1 MIHDSIKQVRE
12 KPITDFCYRRF
23 VSVCKDTSIEEV
35 LKKFNRLHSSILPVV
50 DSEGRLVGKIRKS
63 DLMKL
68 FVDPKDIP
76 EEHIAGARI
85 DFGYI
90 ALQASEIMS
99 KYGAVAS
106 EGMPVHK
113 AAVMMMKHHLTS
125 MPVVDENDKLVGILC
140 GDSII
145 EEVLQMSGNNPDW
158 KKKGNSC
165 SVKGR
170 GKKQV

>member
-1 MIHDSIKQVRE
+1 MIHDSIKQVR
-12 KPITDFCYRRF
+12 KKSITDFCYRRF
-23 VSVCKDTSIEEV
+23 VSVCKDTLIEEV

-50 DSEGRLVGKIRKS
+50 DNEGKLVGKIRKS

-76 EEHIAGARI
+76 EEHIAGACI

-90 ALQASEIMS
+90 ALRASEIMS
-99 KYGAVAS
+99 KYGAVAD

-113 AAVMMMKHHLTS
+113 AALMMMKHHLTS
-125 MPVVDENDKLVGILC
+125 MPVVDKNNKLVGILC

-145 EEVLQMSGNNPDW
+145 EEVLRITGNNPGC
-158 KKKGNSC
+158 KKGNLC
-165 SVKGR
+165 PVKGR
-170 GKKQV
+170 GKE